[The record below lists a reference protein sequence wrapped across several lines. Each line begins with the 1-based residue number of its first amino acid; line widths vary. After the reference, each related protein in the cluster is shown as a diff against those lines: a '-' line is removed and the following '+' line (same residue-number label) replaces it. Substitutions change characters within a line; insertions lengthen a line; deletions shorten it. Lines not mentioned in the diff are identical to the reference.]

1 MSMRKSYLLKLSFRN
16 ILAHKLRSVL
26 TILGVAIGVGFIV
39 FLISL
44 GYGLQRISTQQ
55 IANLEALQVIDVTPG
70 KSKIVKVNDTVI
82 EKFKGLSNVT
92 EVQPEVSMVGKIG
105 YGTSLTE
112 GVIYGKN
119 IDYLKLEDARMVKGQ
134 IYKDNLADQVI
145 VNQSALKQLG
155 IGSAEAAI
163 GKKVNL
169 KIIIGQDFI
178 GDGGK
183 GVVKEGT
190 YEIVGVLENES
201 SPYAYIPLDKYK
213 TYGVKNYTSAKVKV
227 TNKASVDNTKRQLEN
242 LGFKTTTLKDT
253 VDQINQFFMIFQ
265 LILLSFGIIAVI
277 VAALGMFNT
286 LTISLLEKTREIS
299 FMKVLGTEKKD
310 IWQLFLVE
318 AVIIGLIG
326 TAMGVFGGLLV
337 GFGLNNFLIDLAQR
351 TGNKPVQIFY
361 TPISFVLIIFAT
373 SVIISILTGIY
384 PSARATKIDPLEA
397 MRYE

>member
-16 ILAHKLRSVL
+16 ILAYKLRSVL

-39 FLISL
+39 FLVSL

-70 KSKIVKVNDTVI
+70 KSKIVKVNEDTLT
-82 EKFKGLSNVT
+82 KFEGLSNIT
-92 EVQPEVSMVGKIG
+92 DIEPEVSMVGKMS
-105 YGTSLTE
+105 YGTSVTE

-119 IDYLKLEDARMVKGQ
+119 IEYLKLEDARLIKGQ
-134 IYKDNLADQVI
+134 KYKDNLSDQVL
-145 VNQSALKQLG
+145 VNQTTLKQLG
-155 IGSAEAAI
+155 IGSPENAV
-163 GKKVNL
+163 GKKIGL
-169 KIIIGQDFI
+169 KMIIGNDFL
-178 GDGGK
+178 GEGAK
-183 GVVKEGT
+183 GIVKEVP

-201 SPYAYIPLDKYK
+201 SPYAYIPLDQYK
-213 TYGVKNYTSAKVKV
+213 TYGVKNYSSAKIRVD
-227 TNKASVDNTKRQLEN
+227 NKANVDKVKRQLEN
-242 LGFKTTTLKDT
+242 LGYKTTTLKDT

-265 LILLSFGIIAVI
+265 LILLSFGIIAVV

-310 IWQLFLVE
+310 IWQLFLAE
-318 AVIIGLIG
+318 AIIIGIIG
-326 TAMGVFGGLLV
+326 TAMGVFGGLSV
-337 GFGLNNFLIDLAQR
+337 GFALNNFLIDLAQR
-351 TGNKPVQIFY
+351 TGNRPVEIFY
-361 TPISFVLIIFAT
+361 TPASFIIIIFAS
-373 SVIISILTGIY
+373 SVIISVLTGIY